1 MRFSNSPWN
10 KVFFKDIA
18 NFSKGNGLSKDLLSN
33 KGIKCILYGELY
45 TKYIPGPINKVIS
58 KTTTIPQNPVYS
70 KKNDIILP
78 ASGESNL
85 DISTAC
91 CLQEDNILLGGDLNI
106 IRVSKHDGSFI
117 CYQLIGKRKFDVAK
131 IAQGASIVHLHN
143 SDLEKLKLFI
153 PPSLADE
160 LKISSFLN
168 VISERIVT
176 QKKIIED
183 IELLKK
189 QLRNNIFTVYY
200 SSFQPLKNLYI
211 KGKAGGTPK
220 TTNKEYY
227 DGDIPFLS
235 ITDIT
240 SSGKYIDNC
249 LKNISKK
256 GLENSSAWIVP
267 AGSLILSMYAS
278 VGLPCI
284 NKIELATSQAM
295 FSMILKKG
303 INIDYIYEYLKYF
316 KENKLET
323 YLEKGTQSNINSN
336 IVENILIPLPDEEKI
351 SKIVNIL
358 TSIDKKI
365 DNEKSI
371 LQLYIKQKE
380 YLLNKLFI

>member
-10 KVFFKDIA
+10 KIFFKDIA

-176 QKKIIED
+176 QKKIIEELINLKNGIKNIMFCSAKTTGKLYTLKELSLYFNGVAHENNISENGLTLINSKFISTEGQIKKYVNKSEFILNKND
-183 IELLKK
+183 ICFVLSDLPNGKALSKCFYIDENNQYALNQRIACIRSKDVILSKYLYYYLSRNKYFLRFDDGVSQTNLKK
-189 QLRNNIFTVYY
+189 DEVLNCPVYY
-200 SSFQPLKNLYI
+200 DINLTSFVNELEI
-211 KGKAGGTPK
+211 
-220 TTNKEYY
+220 
-227 DGDIPFLS
+227 
-235 ITDIT
+235 
-240 SSGKYIDNC
+240 IDDKILNE
-249 LKNISKK
+249 KK
-256 GLENSSAWIVP
+256 
-267 AGSLILSMYAS
+267 ILS
-278 VGLPCI
+278 L
-284 NKIELATSQAM
+284 
-295 FSMILKKG
+295 
-303 INIDYIYEYLKYF
+303 YEI
-316 KENKLET
+316 
-323 YLEKGTQSNINSN
+323 Q
-336 IVENILIPLPDEEKI
+336 
-351 SKIVNIL
+351 
-358 TSIDKKI
+358 
-365 DNEKSI
+365 
-371 LQLYIKQKE
+371 KQ

>member
-176 QKKIIED
+176 QKKIIDNLNSLINSIINHIYSINDYNAKLSDVITQSTNKNKNGLINYVSSVSNKYGFIKQSEQFED
-183 IELLKK
+183 RDVASDDLSNYKVVTLNDFGYNPARINVGSIARYK
-189 QLRNNIFTVYY
+189 NTNDTVVSPMYIC
-200 SSFQPLKNLYI
+200 FKCKNNLY
-211 KGKAGGTPK
+211 PEYL
-220 TTNKEYY
+220 EYY
-227 DGDIPFLS
+227 FKSKEFKIHLLRRLEGSVRQCLTFESMQNIPFHLPNL
-235 ITDIT
+235 DEQ
-240 SSGKYIDNC
+240 K
-249 LKNISKK
+249 KNAKIISALFKK
-256 GLENSSAWIVP
+256 I
-267 AGSLILSMYAS
+267 
-278 VGLPCI
+278 
-284 NKIELATSQAM
+284 Q
-295 FSMILKKG
+295 
-303 INIDYIYEYLKYF
+303 
-316 KENKLET
+316 LET
-323 YLEKGTQSNINSN
+323 
-336 IVENILIPLPDEEKI
+336 
-351 SKIVNIL
+351 
-358 TSIDKKI
+358 SI
-365 DNEKSI
+365 
-371 LQLYIKQKE
+371 
-380 YLLNKLFI
+380 LNKLILQKDYLLSKMFI

>member
-1 MRFSNSPWN
+1 MRFSNLPWN
-10 KVFFKDIA
+10 KIFFKDIA

-160 LKISSFLN
+160 LKISSLLN

-176 QKKIIED
+176 QKKIIN
-183 IELLKK
+183 K
-189 QLRNNIFTVYY
+189 
-200 SSFQPLKNLYI
+200 I
-211 KGKAGGTPK
+211 K
-220 TTNKEYY
+220 
-227 DGDIPFLS
+227 
-235 ITDIT
+235 
-240 SSGKYIDNC
+240 
-249 LKNISKK
+249 
-256 GLENSSAWIVP
+256 
-267 AGSLILSMYAS
+267 SLIISIKNTEFY
-278 VGLPCI
+278 
-284 NKIELATSQAM
+284 NT
-295 FSMILKKG
+295 KG
-303 INIDYIYEYLKYF
+303 F
-316 KENKLET
+316 KEKL
-323 YLEKGTQSNINSN
+323 
-336 IVENILIPLPDEEKI
+336 ENILIEINEKTI
-351 SKIVNIL
+351 INNQHAVLSSTVKGIFKQSDYFDRAVASENNIGYKIVKRGNIVVSPQNLWMGNISYNDKFDIGIVSPSYKIFNISSNYNERYIFEML
-358 TSIDKKI
+358 TTKKSLYLFKTVSEQGASIVRRNLNYEAFMQLTFNIPSLNEQNNFIEKLSLLQNKLSLENKI
-365 DNEKSI
+365 LSLLE
-371 LQLYIKQKE
+371 QQKQ
-380 YLLNKLFI
+380 YLLDKLFI